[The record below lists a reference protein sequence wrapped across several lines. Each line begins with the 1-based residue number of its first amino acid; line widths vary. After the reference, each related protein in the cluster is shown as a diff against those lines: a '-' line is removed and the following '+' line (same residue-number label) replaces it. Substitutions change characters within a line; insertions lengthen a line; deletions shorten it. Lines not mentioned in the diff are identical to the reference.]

1 MVPDDVVH
9 NAHISPVVTQQPALL
24 GPLRAPAVPSRAARP
39 ISSIVATPATAHPLA
54 EVEARPGANWLL
66 CFAVTADPKR
76 HETLGGGGQILE
88 RATSDENDR
97 GVRGV

>member
-1 MVPDDVVH
+1 MLVDDVVH
-9 NAHISPVVTQQPALL
+9 NAHISPVVTQQSAFLRIL
-24 GPLRAPAVPSRAARP
+24 GTSAVPSIAPRP
-39 ISSIVATPATAHPLA
+39 ISGVVATTATAHPLA